1 MAAARTRETRVQVY
15 GIHIRRRLIA
25 AIDPSGPDLL
35 LSWRMTRRRLPPLNP
50 LRNFEAAARTGSF
63 AAAADELNVTS
74 VAVSRQVAVLEAYF
88 DKALFIRRANTIE
101 LSAHGAALLPSV
113 TAALDQLAD
122 GAQRLR
128 HAGDRSIVLCTY
140 QAFAMCWLI
149 PRLKQFTAAYPHI
162 NLSLTTAATPAEFEA
177 AQADICI
184 KYGHNAHSDI
194 PGIAILPDIVMPVC
208 SPAVAQGRF
217 PLPPLTNLSRHTL
230 LRSRYRRLD
239 WPDWL
244 AAAGGSAI
252 ETHHALSFNE
262 SGLANQAA
270 AQGVGV
276 AIAQRLLVD
285 AELADGRLIR
295 PFDMALRRVDDIW
308 MTWRTDHAENQN
320 VERVRAWLVDEADKT
335 RLGFGI
341 EFSPADFDTAQALRL
356 PPVRR

>member
-1 MAAARTRETRVQVY
+1 
-15 GIHIRRRLIA
+15 
-25 AIDPSGPDLL
+25 
-35 LSWRMTRRRLPPLNP
+35 MTRRRLPPLNP

-63 AAAADELNVTS
+63 AAAAEELNVTS

-88 DKALFIRRANTIE
+88 DTPLFLRRANTIQ

-128 HAGDRSIVLCTY
+128 QAGDTSIVLCTY
-140 QAFAMCWLI
+140 QAFAMCWLV
-149 PRLKQFTAAYPHI
+149 PRLKRFTAAHPHI
-162 NLSLTTAATPAEFEA
+162 NLSVTTAATPAEFEGA
-177 AQADICI
+177 RADICI
-184 KYGHNAHSDI
+184 KYGRDESADKHGL
-194 PGIAILPDIVMPVC
+194 PILPDIVMPVC
-208 SPAVAQGRF
+208 SPAVASSTH
-217 PLPPLTNLSRHTL
+217 PLPPLANLSRHTL

-252 ETHHALSFNE
+252 ETHHALSFKE

-295 PFDMALRRVDDIW
+295 PFDIALRRVDDIW
-308 MTWRTDHAENQN
+308 MSWRADRENDAQISQ
-320 VERVRAWLVDEADKT
+320 VRDWLADEART
-335 RLGFGI
+335 TSIGFGI
-341 EFSPADFDTAQALRL
+341 EFIPADFDRPRAVTL
-356 PPVRR
+356 PTRD